1 MIYINGHRLI
11 PGTLMEFD
19 DDEISEPDGLPK
31 IVLDETDI
39 QE

>member
-11 PGTLMEFD
+11 PGSMMEYD
-19 DDEISEPDGLPK
+19 DNEISEPDGLPK
-31 IVLDETDI
+31 IVPDETDI

>member
-11 PGTLMEFD
+11 PGLMMEFD
-19 DDEISEPDGLPK
+19 DNEIPESDGLPK

-39 QE
+39 QG